1 MEGRVWIDDVQTQ
14 RGTGHSAATSTG
26 GVLAVTNGPSTL
38 VTQRAPERVADALAW
53 RDGMLKFD
61 QAPLSEVATEFNR
74 YNRRQI
80 VVTDPDAAAIRIGG
94 TFQAS
99 NVDAFAR
106 LQIGRASCR
115 ERVCQDVEITVGAVS
130 LKKKKTK

>member
-14 RGTGHSAATSTG
+14 RGTGHSAATITG

-38 VTQRAPERVADALAW
+38 VTQRAPDRVADALAW

-80 VVTDPDAAAIRIGG
+80 VVTDPAAAAIRDRKS
-94 TFQAS
+94 T
-99 NVDAFAR
+99 R
-106 LQIGRASCR
+106 LNS
-115 ERVCQDVEITVGAVS
+115 S
-130 LKKKKTK
+130 H